1 MNTGQERIN
10 EFVIREKQGRLGMK
24 SEWTKKKL
32 SDIADFNPREIIK
45 KGAIAKKIP
54 MDVLRPFYRDIPYS
68 VEACFSGGM
77 KFRNGDTIMARITPC
92 LENGKTAQVSILND
106 GEVGFG
112 STEYIV
118 FRAKEGIA
126 DKDYLYYLVCSPEVR
141 ELAIKSMVGSSGRQ
155 RVQTDVVKN
164 LEIDVPPLVE
174 QEKIGS
180 LLKLFDDKIALNDK
194 INKNLE
200 QQAQTIFKSWFVDF
214 EPFGGVQPSEMQFI
228 PLQELCKVVTKGTTP
243 TTLGKS
249 FTNSGINFIKAE
261 SIHDNH
267 SIDSS
272 KFAFIDEETNALLK
286 RSIIK
291 ANDIVFTIAGT
302 LGRFAMIDNSML
314 PANTNQAVAIIRPD
328 ETKVTPAYLYSFFIG
343 NWHNEY
349 YSKRIQQAVQANLSL
364 TTIKSL
370 PIAVLNDTTMSNYDK
385 LVSPLFALM
394 KNNEEENRRLSKL
407 RDTLLPKLMS
417 GELDVSDIDF

>member
-1 MNTGQERIN
+1 MLEWKLI
-10 EFVIREKQGRLGMK
+10 RLGDICVTNKNSYSSKDNWKFVNYLDTGSITENKITELQYINIETDKMPSRARRKVIKNSILYSTVRPNQLHYGIIKEPVDNLLVSTGFTVIDVDTNKAIPEFIYYLLTQNNITEKLQAIAEQSVSTYPSIK
-24 SEWTKKKL
+24 S
-32 SDIADFNPREIIK
+32 SDIEDLEFKLPNLIIQN
-45 KGAIAKKIP
+45 KI
-54 MDVLRPFYRDIPYS
+54 
-68 VEACFSGGM
+68 
-77 KFRNGDTIMARITPC
+77 
-92 LENGKTAQVSILND
+92 VSILD
-106 GEVGFG
+106 
-112 STEYIV
+112 T
-118 FRAKEGIA
+118 
-126 DKDYLYYLVCSPEVR
+126 
-141 ELAIKSMVGSSGRQ
+141 
-155 RVQTDVVKN
+155 
-164 LEIDVPPLVE
+164 IDSKIC
-174 QEKIGS
+174 QNEKI
-180 LLKLFDDKIALNDK
+180 N
-194 INKNLE
+194 NNLE
-200 QQAQTIFKSWFVDF
+200 QQAQAIFKSWFVDF

-249 FTNSGINFIKAE
+249 FTSSGINFIKAE
-261 SIHDNH
+261 SILDNH

-302 LGRFAMIDNSML
+302 LGRFAMVDNSVL

-370 PIAVLNDTTMSNYDK
+370 PIAVLNNTTMSNYDK

-407 RDTLLPKLMS
+407 RDALLPKLMS
-417 GELDVSDIDF
+417 GELDVSDINL

>member
-1 MNTGQERIN
+1 
-10 EFVIREKQGRLGMK
+10 MK
-24 SEWTKKKL
+24 SEWTKMKL
-32 SDIADFNPREIIK
+32 SDIADFNPRETLK
-45 KGAIAKKIP
+45 KGEIAKKIS
-54 MDVLRPFYRDIPYS
+54 MDVLRPFYRDVPYYT
-68 VEACFSGGM
+68 EECFSGGT

-141 ELAIKSMVGSSGRQ
+141 EPSIKSMVGSSGRQ

-174 QEKIGS
+174 QERIGS
-180 LLKLFDDKIALNDK
+180 FLRLIDDKIALNDK
-194 INKNLE
+194 INNNLE
-200 QQAQTIFKSWFVDF
+200 QQAKALFKSWFVDY
-214 EPFGGVQPSEMQFI
+214 EPFGGNQPTEMYFV

-243 TTLGKS
+243 TTLGKP
-249 FTNSGINFIKAE
+249 FTSSGINFIKAE
-261 SIHDNH
+261 SILDNH
-267 SIDSS
+267 TIDSS
-272 KFAFIDEETNALLK
+272 KFAFIDEETNSVLK
-286 RSIIK
+286 RSTIEK
-291 ANDIVFTIAGT
+291 NDIVFTIAGT
-302 LGRFAMIDNSML
+302 LGRFALIDDSIL

-328 ETKVTPAYLYSFFIG
+328 TNKITPSYLYSFFIG
-343 NWHNEY
+343 NWHNDY
-349 YSKRIQQAVQANLSL
+349 YSKRVQQAVQANLSL

-370 PIAVLNDTTMSNYDK
+370 PIAVANKDTMSKYDE
-385 LVSPLFALM
+385 LVHSLFALM
-394 KNNEEENRRLSKL
+394 KNNEVENRRLSNL

-417 GELDVSDIDF
+417 GELDVSDIDL

>member
-1 MNTGQERIN
+1 METW
-10 EFVIREKQGRLGMK
+10 KTM
-24 SEWTKKKL
+24 TL
-32 SDIADFNPREIIK
+32 SDVCYISSSKRIF
-45 KGAIAKKIP
+45 AKEYQSSGI
-54 MDVLRPFYRDIPYS
+54 PFYRGKEIIEKHNGISISNKLFISSERYEEIKNKFGVPLESDILLTS
-68 VEACFSGGM
+68 VGTLGIPWLVDKE
-77 KFRNGDTIMARITPC
+77 KFYFKDGNLTWLRNNELITPRF
-92 LENGKTAQVSILND
+92 LYYWLITSQAQNQINSKCI
-106 GEVGFG
+106 G
-112 STEYIV
+112 STQKALTIEILKKFYIT
-118 FRAKEGIA
+118 FPDIKTQKKITSIIESI
-126 DKDYLYYLVCSPEVR
+126 
-141 ELAIKSMVGSSGRQ
+141 ELK
-155 RVQTDVVKN
+155 
-164 LEIDVPPLVE
+164 ID
-174 QEKIGS
+174 
-180 LLKLFDDKIALNDK
+180 NNRK

-200 QQAQTIFKSWFVDF
+200 EQAQAIFKSWFVDF
-214 EPFGGVQPSEMQFI
+214 EPFGGIQPSEMQFI

-249 FTNSGINFIKAE
+249 FTSTGINFIKAE
-261 SIHDNH
+261 SILDNH

-286 RSIIK
+286 RSVIK

-302 LGRFAMIDNSML
+302 LGRFAMVDNSVL

-370 PIAVLNDTTMSNYDK
+370 PIAVLKNTTMNNYDK

-394 KNNEEENRRLSKL
+394 KSNEEENRRLSKL
-407 RDTLLPKLMS
+407 RDTLLPRLMS
-417 GELDVSDIDF
+417 GELDVSNLDL